1 MKPIVKKTAAK
12 GNAPKPLK
20 AEIVASA
27 KPAVVTQSM
36 APAQAIAPPKS
47 AIPTKPAAAEKPKK
61 IEALQLDAGDAEG
74 TIKALRESIP
84 TMKKIAAKA
93 KANNKA
99 NNKANAKT
107 KPANAE
113 VKRALTE
120 KKETTPPVDQAITD
134 NLRKKPAGSLE
145 SDVRIFQIYYESWQK
160 ELLDPAFAS
169 LDNANA
175 TSELLEFD
183 VFRRL
188 ASSAY
193 VKDAKLW
200 GALSWRFA
208 EKTGM
213 AGQDLLKVI
222 LSNPGFDV
230 YFCNPVPE
238 NEALYHNLWLQ
249 GETSHPQFLSLVE
262 AVFKAVQLPAE
273 ELIGIESDTLSSAAN
288 YFVAT
293 PKFWSVYLP
302 WVQNVLTLANKKLPP
317 QTRDLLH
324 SSLADDRGLHGG
336 ATYIPFIV
344 ERLFPLFMKLHQSTL
359 KGFKVALPE
368 RDRELNVHL
377 KLLREMKEISHKT
390 KSAWL
395 AACWVNYRNLYL
407 TQVRGKDWC
416 QQNLANITPKE
427 IRFI

>member
-1 MKPIVKKTAAK
+1 MKPNPKK
-12 GNAPKPLK
+12 P
-20 AEIVASA
+20 SA
-27 KPAVVTQSM
+27 KPH
-36 APAQAIAPPKS
+36 
-47 AIPTKPAAAEKPKK
+47 
-61 IEALQLDAGDAEG
+61 
-74 TIKALRESIP
+74 
-84 TMKKIAAKA
+84 AAKA
-93 KANNKA
+93 PATKSPVV
-99 NNKANAKT
+99 KT
-107 KPANAE
+107 SAIKSSIQNE
-113 VKRALTE
+113 SVSE
-120 KKETTPPVDQAITD
+120 PVDQARLSSAKSLSEKQSSPLAVTAKETPQAAPSGKKTPKPNNAVSGLALPQEKNTTPAVDQAIKE
-134 NLRKKPAGSLE
+134 NLTKKPAGSLQ
-145 SDVRIFQIYYESWQK
+145 SDIRIFQIYYEAWHR
-160 ELLDPAFAS
+160 ELLDPVFAS

-175 TSELLEFD
+175 NSELLEFD

-188 ASSAY
+188 AGSDY
-193 VKDAKLW
+193 VKDTKLW

-222 LSNPGFDV
+222 LSNPGYDV

-249 GETSHPQFLSLVE
+249 GATAHPQFVSLVE
-262 AVFKAVQLPAE
+262 AVFRAADLPLE
-273 ELIGIESDTLSSAAN
+273 ELIGIESDELSSAAN

-293 PKFWSVYLP
+293 PKFWALYLP
-302 WVQNVLTLANKKLPP
+302 WVQNILTLANKKLPP
-317 QTRDLLH
+317 QTRDLIH

-336 ATYIPFIV
+336 ATYVPFIV
-344 ERLFPLFMKLHQSTL
+344 ERLFPLFMKLHQKSL
-359 KGFKVALPE
+359 KAYKVALPE

-407 TQVRGKDWC
+407 TQIRGKDWC

>member
-1 MKPIVKKTAAK
+1 MKPIVKKISAK
-12 GNAPKPLK
+12 ENVPKSSKVVIPPSTKPVTLTKTVDSTRGIVSTKSVSIEKPLAIDNAK
-20 AEIVASA
+20 EIEKGEAHLGA
-27 KPAVVTQSM
+27 
-36 APAQAIAPPKS
+36 AQK
-47 AIPTKPAAAEKPKK
+47 E
-61 IEALQLDAGDAEG
+61 
-74 TIKALRESIP
+74 IKAPRQSVP
-84 TMKKIAAKA
+84 VKKKVLA
-93 KANNKA
+93 KANPKI
-99 NNKANAKT
+99 
-107 KPANAE
+107 KPANVNSKVLLQA
-113 VKRALTE
+113 AIN
-120 KKETTPPVDQAITD
+120 TTPPVDQAITD
-134 NLRKKPAGSLE
+134 SLRKKPAGSLE
-145 SDVRIFQIYYESWQK
+145 SDIRIFQIYYESWQK

-169 LDNANA
+169 LDNANG

-238 NEALYHNLWLQ
+238 NEALYHNLWQQ
-249 GETSHPQFLSLVE
+249 GETSHPQFLSLVH
-262 AVFKAVQLPAE
+262 ALFKAVELPEE
-273 ELIGIESDTLSSAAN
+273 ELIGIESDSLSSAAN

-293 PKFWSVYLP
+293 SKFWSIYLP
-302 WVQNVLTLANKKLPP
+302 WVQNVLTVANKKLPP
-317 QTRDLLH
+317 QIRDLLH

-344 ERLFPLFMKLHQSTL
+344 ERLFPLFMKLNQSTL

-368 RDRELNVHL
+368 RDRELNVHV

-407 TQVRGKDWC
+407 TQVRGKGWC

>member
-1 MKPIVKKTAAK
+1 MRPIVKKMSAK
-12 GNAPKPLK
+12 RNAPKPLK
-20 AEIVASA
+20 AEIALSSNQNDTSKSVMPAKQA
-27 KPAVVTQSM
+27 VPIKPAVVKKTN
-36 APAQAIAPPKS
+36 KV
-47 AIPTKPAAAEKPKK
+47 EKQNDQTDDGRKK
-61 IEALQLDAGDAEG
+61 IKAQRQTTP
-74 TIKALRESIP
+74 TIKRVAVQTVTKTQISP
-84 TMKKIAAKA
+84 ASDG
-93 KANNKA
+93 ANLE
-99 NNKANAKT
+99 
-107 KPANAE
+107 PSQ
-113 VKRALTE
+113 VKN
-120 KKETTPPVDQAITD
+120 TTPPIDQAITD

-145 SDVRIFQIYYESWQK
+145 SDIRIFQIYYESWQK

-169 LDNANA
+169 LDNANT

-222 LSNPGFDV
+222 LNNPGFDV

-249 GETSHPQFLSLVE
+249 GEISHPQFLSLIE
-262 AVFKAVQLPAE
+262 AFFKAVQLPTE
-273 ELIGIESDTLSSAAN
+273 ELIGIESDVLSSAAN

-293 PKFWSVYLP
+293 PKFWAIYLP

-317 QTRDLLH
+317 KTRDLLH

-336 ATYIPFIV
+336 ANYIPFIV

-407 TQVRGKDWC
+407 TQLRGKNWC
-416 QQNLANITPKE
+416 QQHLASITPKE
-427 IRFI
+427 IRVI

>member
-1 MKPIVKKTAAK
+1 MKPTVKKLSAK
-12 GNAPKPLK
+12 GNTPKPAK
-20 AEIVASA
+20 AEIAASEKPDAASNIAA
-27 KPAVVTQSM
+27 KPANTTKLISAKKSVV
-36 APAQAIAPPKS
+36 PK
-47 AIPTKPAAAEKPKK
+47 KPAAAEHIKEIVSPTL
-61 IEALQLDAGDAEG
+61 AAGEAEG
-74 TIKALRESIP
+74 AIKAMRQSIP
-84 TMKKIAAKA
+84 TMKKMAANA
-93 KANNKA
+93 KANT
-99 NNKANAKT
+99 KT

>member
-1 MKPIVKKTAAK
+1 MRPIVKKMSAK
-12 GNAPKPLK
+12 RNAPKPSK
-20 AEIVASA
+20 AEIAVSSNQNDTSNSVMPA
-27 KPAVVTQSM
+27 KQAVPIKPPVVEKTNKLEKQNDQTDDGRIKIK
-36 APAQAIAPPKS
+36 AQRQTTP
-47 AIPTKPAAAEKPKK
+47 
-61 IEALQLDAGDAEG
+61 
-74 TIKALRESIP
+74 TIKRVAVQAV
-84 TMKKIAAKA
+84 T
-93 KANNKA
+93 
-99 NNKANAKT
+99 KT
-107 KPANAE
+107 KIRPASDGANLE
-113 VKRALTE
+113 PSQE
-120 KKETTPPVDQAITD
+120 KNTTPPIDQAITD

-145 SDVRIFQIYYESWQK
+145 SDIRIFQIYYESWQK

-169 LDNANA
+169 LDNANT

-238 NEALYHNLWLQ
+238 NEALFHNLWLQ
-249 GETSHPQFLSLVE
+249 GEISHPQFLSLIE
-262 AVFKAVQLPAE
+262 AIFKAVQLPTE
-273 ELIGIESDTLSSAAN
+273 ELMGIESDALSSAAN

-293 PKFWSVYLP
+293 PKFWAIYLP

-317 QTRDLLH
+317 KTRDLLH

-344 ERLFPLFMKLHQSTL
+344 ERLFPLFMKLHQNTL

-407 TQVRGKDWC
+407 TQLRGKDWC
-416 QQNLANITPKE
+416 QQHLASITPKE

>member
-1 MKPIVKKTAAK
+1 MKPIVKKTSAK
-12 GNAPKPLK
+12 LNATKNSK
-20 AEIVASA
+20 GEVAVTINQNEAVGSVMPA
-27 KPAVVTQSM
+27 KQAVPSKPAVV
-36 APAQAIAPPKS
+36 
-47 AIPTKPAAAEKPKK
+47 EKTNKVAKQNDPIVVGQKN
-61 IEALQLDAGDAEG
+61 
-74 TIKALRESIP
+74 IKAQPQSIP
-84 TMKKIAAKA
+84 TINKVTPKA
-93 KANNKA
+93 KSRIKSR
-99 NNKANAKT
+99 
-107 KPANAE
+107 PANDVANLE
-113 VKRALTE
+113 PTQAKN
-120 KKETTPPVDQAITD
+120 TTPPVDQAITD

-145 SDVRIFQIYYESWQK
+145 SDIRIFQIYYESWQK

-222 LSNPGFDV
+222 LTNPGFDV

-249 GETSHPQFLSLVE
+249 GETSHPQFLSL
-262 AVFKAVQLPAE
+262 ANALFKAVELPPE
-273 ELIGIESDTLSSAAN
+273 ELVGIESDHFSSAAN

-293 PKFWSVYLP
+293 PKFWSLYLP

-317 QTRDLLH
+317 QTRDQLH

-344 ERLFPLFMKLHQSTL
+344 ERLFPLFMKLNQSTL
-359 KGFKVALPE
+359 KGFKVGLPE
-368 RDRELNVHL
+368 RDRELNVHV